1 MTETRRRLGSDCL
14 GSDLAKVEARRITP
28 KDYDEIPELTDAN
41 FARGVVSKAGRP
53 VGRPRSPNPKQAIKL
68 RLSPTVVTY
77 FRATGRGW
85 QTRINE
91 TLERVVNGELKE
103 RRPSRSAARKQ
114 K

>member
-1 MTETRRRLGSDCL
+1 MTESRRRLGRDHL
-14 GSDLAKVEARRITP
+14 GRDLAKVDAHRITA
-28 KDYDEIPELTDAN
+28 KEYEEIPELTEAD
-41 FARGVVSKAGRP
+41 FARGVVHKAGRP

-68 RLSPTVVTY
+68 RLSPAVVTY

-103 RRPSRSAARKQ
+103 RRPSRTAARKQ